1 MPVLSES
8 LRREK
13 IETLMKKGRY
23 REAIT
28 VLSSVADESGLSP
41 RDRINVLYNL
51 AYCHQAT
58 GDYSKALDN
67 LADIVGMEVA
77 DSLEYEKADS
87 YFLLARIYRLAGEFQ
102 KSDSIF
108 AEVERVMARSG
119 RKDTSLSARLHLEKS
134 SACLDAD
141 RHKEAFAELKKAS
154 SFRTSTETRLLI
166 DMGMAELYG
175 RMGEPDMA
183 EEYYKSYLAASGPS
197 INRLYALHNYAE
209 LLVDLGRYE
218 EASDTCRRLLYLTE
232 TGGIRHVNAAAY
244 GVLARA
250 LYGAGR
256 YKEAYEAHEKFY
268 KGMDSVLWQE
278 GPDIT
283 AEYEKKLAGSV
294 SRESN
299 RDETSYMPVIIAGIA
314 AACGIAAW
322 VFVMKRRKRTRRE
335 VADDAGDKYDE
346 TETAEERQSF
356 MTTDLSP
363 LHLSLQLAQSNEAMR
378 EIARLGCDPTI
389 DGNIRRR
396 KINDIQKSM
405 EVSRNLWDDF
415 MTCFGNMHP
424 SFLRSLYTRHPDLSK
439 GEVRMCAFIVMAI
452 STKEIAAITC
462 RSARTVES
470 MKYRLHKKLGLEPGT
485 TTESYLRSLV

>member
-23 REAIT
+23 REAIA
-28 VLSSVADESGLSP
+28 VLSSVADKSGLSP

-51 AYCHQAT
+51 AYCHQAR

-67 LADIVGMEVA
+67 LADIVGMEVE

-87 YFLLARIYRLAGEFQ
+87 YFLIARIYRLAGEIR

-108 AEVERVMARSG
+108 SEVERVMARSG
-119 RKDTSLSARLHLEKS
+119 RKDTSLLARLHLEKS

-141 RHKEAFAELKKAS
+141 RYKEAFAELKKAS
-154 SFRTSTETRLLI
+154 SYRTSTETRLLI

-175 RMGEPDMA
+175 RMGEPEMA

-197 INRLYALHNYAE
+197 INRLYALHNYAG

-218 EASDTCRRLLYLTE
+218 EASDTCRKLLHLTE

-268 KGMDSVLWQE
+268 NGMDSVLWQD

-283 AEYEKKLAGSV
+283 AGYEKKLTGSL
-294 SRESN
+294 SRECIQS
-299 RDETSYMPVIIAGIA
+299 ETQRMTVIIACIA
-314 AACGIAAW
+314 GACSIVAC
-322 VFVMKRRKRTRRE
+322 VFIMKRRKRTRRE
-335 VADDAGDKYDE
+335 MAGDAGDNTGDAE
-346 TETAEERQSF
+346 TPEERQSV

-378 EIARLGCDPTI
+378 EIARIGCDPTL
-389 DGNIRRR
+389 DGNMRRR

-424 SFLRSLYTRHPDLSK
+424 SFLRALYARHPDLSK

-470 MKYRLHKKLGLEPGT
+470 MKYRLHKKLCLESGT